1 MTLREEL
8 EILRGEPIQI
18 WEGDPKDIP
27 CIETSDPKLL
37 CKHPVVSVHMITYNH
52 EPYIREAIEGVMMQK
67 TDFEFELV
75 IGEDCSTDRTREI
88 CFEYQK
94 KYPDKIRV
102 LWWHKN
108 SYQFPHPAGGNSRRN
123 LAHCRGEFIAICE
136 GDDYWIDPLKLQKQ
150 VDVMRQNLSVGICFC
165 GGVET
170 CTDSKE
176 IARHWNGTAYRH
188 GLISGREA
196 FMTHCF
202 GWRYCD
208 VADNDAM
215 FLYTATVMLRRRDYD
230 AAINKYD
237 VFSWRLCLGDTTTWL
252 GVMSLAD
259 AYYLPDEVS
268 VYRRVSS
275 GAVLGNMN
283 RVGRDAT
290 LVRTYYTI
298 VCSGVDLGEA
308 CQLWYWVIAA
318 GALNYI
324 KWKPAAWQRKFA
336 FQPIIRRLCVNKPM
350 TVWFGFRLAQLL
362 IKLGLFN
369 KWTAALPLR
378 LVAMPPCSLA
388 ASKSHGFCREWS
400 VV

>member
-18 WEGDPKDIP
+18 WEGDPKGIP
-27 CIETSDPKLL
+27 CIETSDPELL

-94 KYPDKIRV
+94 KYPDRIRV
-102 LWWHKN
+102 LWGEHN
-108 SYQFPHPAGGNSRRN
+108 LYRHPHPAGGNAERN

-170 CTDSKE
+170 RTDSKE

-215 FLYTATVMLRRRDYD
+215 FLYTATVMLRQRDYD

-259 AYYLPDEVS
+259 AYYLSDEVS

-290 LVRTYYTI
+290 LVRTYYTMAFL
-298 VCSGVDLGEA
+298 GVSPEEA
-308 CQLWYWVIAA
+308 YRLWYWSIVA
-318 GALNYI
+318 GVLNYA
-324 KWKPAAWQRKFA
+324 KRGSSSWQRGFA
-336 FQPIIRRLCVNKPM
+336 FGQIVDRLSVGKPLK
-350 TVWFGFRLAQLL
+350 VRFGLLLARLLL
-362 IKLGLFN
+362 KFGIFKL
-369 KWTAALPLR
+369 WTASLPLR
-378 LVAMPPCSLA
+378 LVAVPLPKIDSACQ
-388 ASKSHGFCREWS
+388 F
-400 VV
+400 